1 MSNNNMNN
9 KRNPFVE
16 AILKPMEEE
25 IKNAHDEIDNCEK
38 NGVRY
43 VNTTHEEFTKMM
55 RERHRDNAFDF
66 NLSALKVTEYKCDL
80 GPGPDDA
87 SKDWGAIYLFPHY
100 LIKSPK
106 YRIEPDIEDTD
117 LVDITYICT
126 YNELLTVLIDK
137 KDMSCIGFRR
147 FILDT
152 LDNMLYTVN
161 GCMIPKTRDPENYL
175 SYRQLMTMICFIN
188 KYNKYLRILPY
199 RFKNVLV
206 HILGDNECRY
216 RRYAIATIAENGKEV
231 RSNTMNTH
239 LVEKST
245 VNKTANYEYRDD
257 YRDDNPKYKYEAAMN
272 FTKMSDKIDYEIASH
287 DTFTADLIT
296 YYDGNLRKL
305 VKEFNEKADEVGIE
319 EAWKKK
325 VGFIILKYIDY
336 IAEFNSE
343 DMKPIKLYVNAY
355 KRLCFTDRVKKSEI
369 LDNFGIM
376 NALTGNLPTPEAN
389 TDYKYNPNDFKVEDD
404 SDYITEP
411 GSMII
416 IYDNK
421 NLED

>member
-1 MSNNNMNN
+1 MNNMNN
-9 KRNPFVE
+9 NERNPFAE
-16 AILKPMEEE
+16 AIMKPMEEE

-43 VNTTHEEFTKMM
+43 VNTTHEEFAKMM
-55 RERHRDNAFDF
+55 CEIHKDNASDF

-106 YRIEPDIEDTD
+106 YRIEPDIEDTG

-137 KDMSCIGFRR
+137 KDMSCEGFRR
-147 FILDT
+147 FIFDT
-152 LDNMLYTVN
+152 LENALHTVN
-161 GCMIPKTRDPENYL
+161 GCKIPKTKEPENYA
-175 SYRQLMTMICFIN
+175 SYRQLMTLICFVN
-188 KYNKYLRILPY
+188 KYSKYLYY
-199 RFKNVLV
+199 RFRYVLV
-206 HILGDNECRY
+206 HILGDNKCRY
-216 RRYAIATIAENGKEV
+216 RRYTIIAIDEKGSKV
-231 RSNTMNTH
+231 RDTMNTH

-245 VNKTANYEYRDD
+245 VKKTAND
-257 YRDDNPKYKYEAAMN
+257 YRNDNPNYKYEAAMN

-287 DTFTADLIT
+287 DTFMADLIT
-296 YYDGNLRKL
+296 YYDGNIRKL
-305 VKEFNEKADEVGIE
+305 VKEFNEKVDEIGIE
-319 EAWKKK
+319 EAWKTK

-336 IAEFNSE
+336 IAEFKT
-343 DMKPIKLYVNAY
+343 DKMKPIKLYVDDY
-355 KRLCFTDRVKKSEI
+355 KHLCFTDRVKKSEI
-369 LDNFGIM
+369 SNNFGIFP
-376 NALTGNLPTPEAN
+376 AFPKPEPN
-389 TDYKYNPNDFKVEDD
+389 SDYKYNPDDFKVDD
-404 SDYITEP
+404 DYITEP

-421 NLED
+421 NLNNLEDDVE